1 MRRAVIAL
9 AADAV
14 AAAGTVVVLAAL
26 VVAEVRRLLLSCVF
40 TVVSDFVF
48 VCHLHNRVT
57 TVSSKSYARFFLRLG
72 SHFTESRLL

>member
-1 MRRAVIAL
+1 MFHVQLLTVMRREVSLTARIHEVLLTSEAL
-9 AADAV
+9 L
-14 AAAGTVVVLAAL
+14 TSWF
-26 VVAEVRRLLLSCVF
+26 LLK

-72 SHFTESRLL
+72 SHFTESCLL